1 VATLRAGVVA
11 VSAFMA
17 FFMNDAAAAAAT
29 TAATA
34 TFGVDEVLKGS
45 CNVES
50 FLFGSQL
57 CTLSAHLF
65 MN

>member
-29 TAATA
+29 TA

-50 FLFGSQL
+50 FLLGSQL